1 VTTLRIAHAEPRP
14 GRLANGGFDTRGYL
28 VVLADDAAHRAVP
41 IWMPGAGHL
50 ADLLERPADQI
61 VTDGVPAE
69 LTTRL
74 LGAAR
79 ARVTGVDV
87 DLTDAGAAELSPEVT
102 VARIGLAGPAG
113 TRQVTGDLA
122 LGLALAAA
130 AGAPVRL
137 ADAVLDR
144 LAVPVP
150 GDDLLTPFLDRVPPP
165 PARPGRKRWP
175 LATLRGPRPRYEP
188 RNLDFADGLDR
199 WNLDSW
205 PGPDPDR
212 PELDRPDP
220 DRPDPDRPDPDRPD
234 PARPDPENGSAA
246 GTDAEPGYSAAVDGP
261 SAVLSSD
268 VPRPAGSAA
277 LVQAIY
283 ADDYHG
289 AAVTFSGEIRVDALT
304 GQAGL
309 RLEILR
315 HWADTREDHGLTI
328 ASRHRDWARYEITV
342 QIPADADLVRF
353 GIALTGPGRIALRN
367 PDLRRAGP
375 EAGPEAGPGAGPGAG
390 PEAGPGTEPR

>member
-1 VTTLRIAHAEPRP
+1 VTTVRIAHAEPRP
-14 GRLANGGFDTRGYL
+14 GRLANGGFHTRGYL
-28 VVLADDAAHRAVP
+28 VVLADDAGHRAVP

-69 LTTRL
+69 LATRL

-87 DLTDAGAAELSPEVT
+87 DLTDAGAPELSPEVT

-113 TRQVTGDLA
+113 TRQVTGDLG

-150 GDDLLTPFLDRVPPP
+150 GDDLLTPFLDRVPPGAT
-165 PARPGRKRWP
+165 ARPGHGLRGWP
-175 LATLRGPRPRYEP
+175 LATLPGRRPRYEP

-199 WNLDSW
+199 WDLDSG
-205 PGPDPDR
+205 PGPDPGR
-212 PELDRPDP
+212 PRPAD
-220 DRPDPDRPDPDRPD
+220 
-234 PARPDPENGSAA
+234 G
-246 GTDAEPGYSAAVDGP
+246 EPGYAAAAEGP
-261 SAVLSSD
+261 SAVLSSTIS
-268 VPRPAGSAA
+268 RPAGSAA

-283 ADDYHG
+283 ADDYRG
-289 AAVTFSGEIRVDALT
+289 ATVTFSGDFRVGPLT

-315 HWADTREDHGLTI
+315 HWWRLGRAREDHGLTI
-328 ASRHRDWARYEITV
+328 AGRRRAWTSYEITAR
-342 QIPADADLVRF
+342 IPADADLIRF
-353 GIALTGPGRIALRN
+353 GIGLTGPGRIALRN
-367 PDLRRAGP
+367 PDLHIAGP
-375 EAGPEAGPGAGPGAG
+375 A
-390 PEAGPGTEPR
+390 PRTP